1 MAIAS
6 TFGRS
11 SMTTDIVLELA
22 AAAIAAVSLP
32 GAPHCSLST
41 EAGQMAPNRLESAHM
56 ALFEP
61 LEAQGGRLRSPW
73 RARPAW
79 QQPRVYCGS
88 V

>member
-1 MAIAS
+1 MALLS
-6 TFGRS
+6 TSGRS
-11 SMTTDIVLELA
+11 SMTTDIIFDLA
-22 AAAIAAVSLP
+22 AAAIAADRLP
-32 GAPHCSLST
+32 GAPYGSLST

-61 LEAQGGRLRSPW
+61 LEAQGGRLRSPG

>member
-6 TFGRS
+6 TFGLL
-11 SMTTDIVLELA
+11 SMTTDIVLDLA

-32 GAPHCSLST
+32 GAPYCSPST
-41 EAGQMAPNRLESAHM
+41 EAGQMAPNRLELAHM

-61 LEAQGGRLRSPW
+61 VEAQGGHLRSPW
-73 RARPAW
+73 QVRSA
-79 QQPRVYCGS
+79 QHQCRVYCGS

>member
-1 MAIAS
+1 MAIAR
-6 TFGRS
+6 TFGLL
-11 SMTTDIVLELA
+11 SMTTDIVLDLA

-32 GAPHCSLST
+32 GAPYGSPST

-61 LEAQGGRLRSPW
+61 VEAQGDHLRSPW
-73 RARPAW
+73 RERPAR
-79 QQPRVYCGS
+79 QQPRVHCGS

>member
-11 SMTTDIVLELA
+11 SMTTDIKLDLA
-22 AAAIAAVSLP
+22 AAAIAAASLL
-32 GAPHCSLST
+32 GAPYGSLST

-73 RARPAW
+73 QVRSAQHQCRA
-79 QQPRVYCGS
+79 YCGS
-88 V
+88 A